1 MKIDLV
7 VIALGISLGLIGGC
21 SGSESMRDDPE
32 DRVSIGYG
40 NVPKDNVTG
49 SVSVIDS
56 DDIER
61 RRVTELAHLF
71 EGLPGVQ
78 VIHTAGGFR
87 LQIRG
92 IHSFTGSNDPL
103 FVLDGTPLQTGPS
116 GIISFINPNDVERI
130 EILKGAAASI
140 YGTRGANGVVLIK
153 TKTVR

>member
-1 MKIDLV
+1 MKKAGFV
-7 VIALGISLGLIGGC
+7 AALTLALGLIGGC
-21 SGSESMRDDPE
+21 AHSDSIREDSD

-40 NVPKDNVTG
+40 DIDKDNVTG
-49 SVSVIDS
+49 SVSVIDRE
-56 DDIER
+56 DIER

-71 EGLPGVQ
+71 EGQPGVQ

-87 LQIRG
+87 IQIRG

-116 GIISFINPNDVERI
+116 GLTSFINPNDVERI

-140 YGTRGANGVVLIK
+140 YGTRGANGVVLIT
-153 TKTVR
+153 TKKIR